1 MHQLHCNQN
10 PSSYLSQNV
19 FSERLQVS
27 QGVYIVDLA
36 SERLL
41 LKWVNLGTSRHIE
54 TLALKIKMTIDP
66 TVLHSWNCW
75 KTYTD
80 VLLDKFYIFLVLT
93 IFGSLLTCLIRWW
106 QEKQGGVYRGDQ
118 WTSAGDVGKTQLI
131 KEQHFLL
138 SVLFWSTSFET
149 KSLWSSQGLFDIE
162 PLGPCNWAKPRK
174 TEFITIVVTDHPTA
188 DGVASWSDNLG
199 LHQQS

>member
-1 MHQLHCNQN
+1 MIKQASEDCFTFLGKLLDINVGHEWLPVALNGGFFWCKRDCLLCGGCAVICWVSSPRWHLRMHQLHCNQN

-27 QGVYIVDLA
+27 QGVCIVDLA

-93 IFGSLLTCLIRWW
+93 IFGSLLTCLIR
-106 QEKQGGVYRGDQ
+106 
-118 WTSAGDVGKTQLI
+118 
-131 KEQHFLL
+131 
-138 SVLFWSTSFET
+138 
-149 KSLWSSQGLFDIE
+149 LW
-162 PLGPCNWAKPRK
+162 
-174 TEFITIVVTDHPTA
+174 
-188 DGVASWSDNLG
+188 
-199 LHQQS
+199 